1 MATIKFRRGSGQPT
15 GLTAYEPAWDT
26 TNNRLFVNNG
36 STAMWVG
43 AQIVQDTALSG
54 NCAWTVPTQN
64 SVKTYVDN
72 QVTIGLCGGSVA
84 SINGITGAANILG
97 GTGISIT
104 ASTATRGITV
114 AVNSDVAIRNG
125 TNIFTGVQ
133 VFTTGLSGNT
143 DSSLFNLA
151 IKNGLTVG
159 GPARF
164 ESASVFTSGVSF
176 INGPLSINGTI
187 RNDSGSG
194 ITFNSAIKVLSDSTF
209 NKNLDILGALNVNG
223 GGTFGSLYVVGP
235 AAIDGS
241 VSLLGGFD
249 AKGASFGNLVRFGA
263 GICASGG
270 MTLSGSLQASNA
282 TFGGLVTANSG
293 LIVNGGATFNGNI
306 YASNLVTSVDGV
318 TGAVDLLAGS
328 GISITNPTGAAKGIT
343 LTNTGVL
350 SIAGTSNQIT
360 ASGSTGSVT
369 LSLPSAITTPG
380 SLSTTTSLLVGTDA
394 TISGNLTVNGTTTT
408 VNSTTVTVQDPIIAI
423 GGLTGNI
430 PPVAGDV
437 KDRGVVF
444 QWNDGGTG
452 KTGFFGHDTSTGFF
466 TYISNITSLNS
477 EVVSGTPGTIN
488 VNGVRNS
495 AGTNSVLTLTG
506 VSASNATITLRG
518 GNTPAMAA
526 TDISLSADTT
536 TFSTASGIPA
546 LVLRTD
552 PIDPSLTSTITSTAV
567 TAARTFTLP
576 DISGSVVV
584 ANTMGATSGWLLR
597 GTGSSTAPTW
607 INPNASGFTA
617 FTTTNVNLVGVKDS
631 GSYGLIFALGTAG
644 NQILYGDSTTGIAWQ
659 PSTNTLTVGSGTG
672 KLEGVVDGGA
682 F

>member
-1 MATIKFRRGSGQPT
+1 
-15 GLTAYEPAWDT
+15 
-26 TNNRLFVNNG
+26 
-36 STAMWVG
+36 MWVG

-151 IKNGLTVG
+151 IKAGLTVG

-187 RNDSGSG
+187 GNDSGSG
-194 ITFNSAIKVLSDSTF
+194 ITFNTAIRVSDDSTF
-209 NKNLDILGALNVNG
+209 LKNLDVNGAFRVTG

-249 AKGASFGNLVRFGA
+249 AKGATFGNLVRFGA

-293 LIVNGGATFNGNI
+293 LIVNGGVTFNGNI

-408 VNSTTVTVQDPIIAI
+408 VNSTTVTVQDPLIAI
-423 GGLTGNI
+423 GGVTGNAP
-430 PPVAGDV
+430 PPVGDT
-437 KDRGVVF
+437 KDRGIVF
-444 QWNDGGTG
+444 QWADGVAGR
-452 KTGFFGHDTSTGFF
+452 TGFFGFDQSAQRF
-466 TYISNITSLNS
+466 TFISQGAN
-477 EVVSGTPGTIN
+477 VSGEIVSGAIGSANLAGVFAPSGT
-488 VNGVRNS
+488 
-495 AGTNSVLTLTG
+495 LTLSG
-506 VSASNATITLRG
+506 VSAANATILLA
-518 GNTPAMAA
+518 GNTAG
-526 TDISLSADTT
+526 S
-536 TFSTASGIPA
+536 ST
-546 LVLRTD
+546 
-552 PIDPSLTSTITSTAV
+552 TITH
-567 TAARTFTLP
+567 TAAEHIFSSSGDVGKISIVGDPFTIGSKGTFTPAVAYTATRTYTLP
-576 DISGSVVV
+576 DISGQMVL
-584 ANTMGATSGWLLR
+584 ADTAGATLGWLLR
-597 GTGSSTAPTW
+597 GQGSATQNTW